1 MSGRRNPEQVP
12 RHLPAGSKK
21 RRRDGISGTL
31 GRLLKGG
38 HFTFFHYSNSDYTVP
53 WGVNW
58 QDDIVGRYEDQEGT
72 THRFILTLP
81 LGSQTWQQINEPK
94 REGLDDGS

>member
-1 MSGRRNPEQVP
+1 
-12 RHLPAGSKK
+12 
-21 RRRDGISGTL
+21 
-31 GRLLKGG
+31 
-38 HFTFFHYSNSDYTVP
+38 
-53 WGVNW
+53 VNW

-81 LGSQTWQQINEPK
+81 LGSQTWQQIDEPK